1 MRMSAMF
8 PRFYTGLPKCYT
20 LLMPASKKR
29 TPKVRARLSV
39 AQIEIVGQ
47 FNDYACENR
56 KLRFSQVAR
65 KVLGPNPFENTP
77 NGRKFRS
84 ECEKFFER
92 ERLP

>member
-1 MRMSAMF
+1 
-8 PRFYTGLPKCYT
+8 
-20 LLMPASKKR
+20 MPTSKKR

-47 FNDYACENR
+47 FNDYGCENR
-56 KLRFSQVAR
+56 KLAFGEVAR
-65 KVLGPNPFENTP
+65 KVLGPKLFENTP

-84 ECEKFFER
+84 ECEKVFDR